1 MALPKLDT
9 PKYQLT
15 LPSTGETIE
24 YRPFLVKEQKIL
36 MMAQESKNENNMLL
50 AVGDLVNSCTFGKI
64 DVKKSPTF
72 DIEYVFLKIRAKSVG
87 ETVNLNV
94 ICPDDNETQVPVT
107 INLEDIELLTG
118 TEHRT
123 DIALTDEIT
132 MNFRY
137 PIMSDLQGGR
147 SSEVSEQSF
156 KLLNKCVASIQ
167 SGDTVFNRVD
177 MSDKDIDDFI
187 DQMNNRQF
195 EDVMNFFNSMP
206 KLRHVVNVT
215 NPKTNVQSEV
225 VLEGLNNFLG

>member
-1 MALPKLDT
+1 M
-9 PKYQLT
+9 
-15 LPSTGETIE
+15 
-24 YRPFLVKEQKIL
+24 
-36 MMAQESKNENNMLL
+36 
-50 AVGDLVNSCTFGKI
+50 
-64 DVKKSPTF
+64 
-72 DIEYVFLKIRAKSVG
+72 G

-94 ICPDDNETQVPVT
+94 ICPDDQKTQVPVT
-107 INLEDIELLTG
+107 INLDEIELLSG
-118 TEHRT
+118 AEHRT

-137 PIMSDLQGGR
+137 PIMSDLQGGK

>member
-1 MALPKLDT
+1 M
-9 PKYQLT
+9 
-15 LPSTGETIE
+15 
-24 YRPFLVKEQKIL
+24 
-36 MMAQESKNENNMLL
+36 
-50 AVGDLVNSCTFGKI
+50 
-64 DVKKSPTF
+64 
-72 DIEYVFLKIRAKSVG
+72 
-87 ETVNLNV
+87 
-94 ICPDDNETQVPVT
+94 
-107 INLEDIELLTG
+107 
-118 TEHRT
+118 
-123 DIALTDEIT
+123 
-132 MNFRY
+132 
-137 PIMSDLQGGR
+137 
-147 SSEVSEQSF
+147 SEQSF